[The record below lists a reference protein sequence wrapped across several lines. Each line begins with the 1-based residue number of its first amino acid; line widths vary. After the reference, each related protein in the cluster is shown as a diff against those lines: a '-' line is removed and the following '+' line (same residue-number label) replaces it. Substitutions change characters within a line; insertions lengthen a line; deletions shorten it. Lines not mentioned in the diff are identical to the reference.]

1 MKIHLKWDKALVES
15 TIFVKALVSY
25 LYDIRDSYVK
35 EGVTGKMISF
45 ADSLY

>member
-25 LYDIRDSYVK
+25 YIRDSYVK